1 MNGSLWTWI
10 PLPDSPIPCR
20 GYRMNVISFLK
31 VFGAAGATMLALD
44 LVWLGVVAKGFYVRH
59 MGDLL
64 RPQVRWVPALL
75 FYLLY
80 VVAVVVFVVMPAAE
94 RRSMARAI
102 GMGAFFGVVAYAT
115 YDLTSL
121 ALIRDF
127 PVIVVIVDLAWG
139 AVLTATVSSVGYAVA
154 R

>member
-1 MNGSLWTWI
+1 MTTINL
-10 PLPDSPIPCR
+10 
-20 GYRMNVISFLK
+20 LK
-31 VFGAAGATMLALD
+31 ALAATGATMFALD
-44 LVWLGVVAKGFYVRH
+44 LVWLGVVAKGFYARH
-59 MGDLL
+59 MGTLL
-64 RPQVRWVPALL
+64 RPEVRWGPALL

-94 RRSMARAI
+94 RRSFARAI
-102 GMGAFFGVVAYAT
+102 GMGAFFGLAAYAT

-127 PVIVVIVDLAWG
+127 PLIVVIVDLAWG
-139 AVLTATVSSVGYAVA
+139 LVITAAAASAGYLAA